1 MDKFNLKNFL
11 PGSKYKTRGIAGM
24 SVKSVDGITGPTG
37 PSLWEKATRQ
47 YQEQIQKKNVIV
59 DR

>member
-1 MDKFNLKNFL
+1 MNGTAK
-11 PGSKYKTRGIAGM
+11 
-24 SVKSVDGITGPTG
+24 DGITGPMG

-47 YQEQIQKKNVIV
+47 YQEQIQKQNVIT